1 MRMHRCS
8 LHVNSVI
15 KMAVSASPTLGSES
29 GTSNSATRVTGQELK
44 AHVESGGRLKVVLW
58 VL

>member
-1 MRMHRCS
+1 MFTPHEFGD
-8 LHVNSVI
+8 
-15 KMAVSASPTLGSES
+15 KMEVSASPTLGSES

-44 AHVESGGRLKVVLW
+44 VHVESGGRLKVVLW